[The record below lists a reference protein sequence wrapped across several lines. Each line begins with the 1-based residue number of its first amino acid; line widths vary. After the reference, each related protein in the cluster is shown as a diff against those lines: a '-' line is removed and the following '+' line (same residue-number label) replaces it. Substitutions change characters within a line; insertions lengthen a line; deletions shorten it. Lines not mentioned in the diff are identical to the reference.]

1 MGNTSLY
8 ALSVLIWGSTWLAIN
23 YQLGVVPLE
32 VSVFY
37 RYAAAAGLMMVF
49 CVATRRPLRYGR
61 AEHLMF
67 AGMGLSMFSLNY
79 LMAYGAQLYVSS
91 AINALI
97 FSSVV
102 WLNILNARLFL
113 GVRADSRI
121 YGASVLGVAGLVVL
135 FWPSLRETEGSGA
148 LLIGGGMSLIGSLSA
163 SLGNVLSQ
171 HAQSRHA
178 LPVIQANAWSMSYGA
193 VFNLIIALA
202 LGREFLFDPRP
213 AYVLSLIYLVIPGTI
228 IAFGAYLTLVGRI
241 GAHRAGYS
249 VVMFPVVAV
258 VLAVLFE
265 GLPITPWL
273 LAGMALVLGG
283 NALVLLRPKKVRPP
297 AGAFSGNENSA

>member
-8 ALSVLIWGSTWLAIN
+8 VLTVLIWGSTWLAIN
-23 YQLGVVPLE
+23 FQLGVVPLE

-37 RYAAAAGLMMVF
+37 RYAAAAILMLLF
-49 CVATRRPLRYGR
+49 CVITRRSLRYGA
-61 AEHLMF
+61 AEHLIF

-113 GVRADSRI
+113 GVRSDSRI

-135 FWPSLRETEGSGA
+135 FWPSIRETQGSGA
-148 LLIGGGMSLIGSLSA
+148 LLTGGAMSLIGSLSA

-171 HAQSRHA
+171 HAQSRRS
-178 LPVIQANAWSMSYGA
+178 LPVISGQR
-193 VFNLIIALA
+193 L
-202 LGREFLFDPRP
+202 E
-213 AYVLSLIYLVIPGTI
+213 
-228 IAFGAYLTLVGRI
+228 
-241 GAHRAGYS
+241 H
-249 VVMFPVVAV
+249 
-258 VLAVLFE
+258 E
-265 GLPITPWL
+265 
-273 LAGMALVLGG
+273 
-283 NALVLLRPKKVRPP
+283 LRRRV
-297 AGAFSGNENSA
+297 